1 MGVPPH
7 TLDRVPYAKK
17 GIAVSTILY
26 LDSHGPSHALLRT
39 IFPCLTINSIYS
51 PERAFTEMH
60 LHPPDVIITELDF
73 YGIDGFTL
81 LERLIR
87 CPEQVPVVVLS
98 SQSSP
103 YSVVRALQIG
113 AEYFFPKPFDPE
125 QLRAYIHKLLTFIHH
140 TRLSKDET
148 NGPADALECFAGRSK
163 ALVKL
168 KYTLRLYAEAEAPVL
183 ISGESG
189 SGKELAARTLHS
201 LSPRR
206 DGPYKCVHCGAIPP
220 TLLEAELYG
229 SEPGA
234 FTGATRRAGL
244 FEQAHSGTLF
254 LDEIGE
260 MSAQGQMKLLRI
272 IEARY
277 ITRIGGGKRIPIDT
291 RIVCASNRDLQQLVN
306 EGRFRADLYF
316 RIHTLPIA
324 LPPLRRR
331 KEDIPALALQ
341 FLQAQ
346 AQQQPPCG
354 QLLSPPDPPISYSA
368 LMKLSN
374 YHWPGNVRE
383 LRNTLQLAQVL
394 ARGNTIKAE
403 HIRMNY

>member
-1 MGVPPH
+1 M
-7 TLDRVPYAKK
+7 
-17 GIAVSTILY
+17 STILY
-26 LDSHGPSHALLRT
+26 VDSHGPSHALLRT
-39 IFPCLTINSIYS
+39 TFPALTVNSVYS
-51 PERAFTEMH
+51 PERALTEIQSA
-60 LHPPDVIITELDF
+60 PPDIVITEIDF

-87 CPEQVPVVVLS
+87 CPERVPVVVLS
-98 SQSSP
+98 SRCSP
-103 YSVVRALQIG
+103 YNVVRALRTG
-113 AEYFFPKPFDPE
+113 AEDFIPKPFDPE
-125 QLRAYIHKLLTFIHH
+125 QFRTCIHKLLTFIHH
-140 TRLSKDET
+140 TRV
-148 NGPADALECFAGRSK
+148 PAAGNIGTPDPLECFAGGSRI
-163 ALVKL
+163 LEKL
-168 KYTLRLYAEAEAPVL
+168 KYTLRLYAAAEAPVL

-201 LSPRR
+201 LSPRCS
-206 DGPYKCVHCGAIPP
+206 GPFRCVHCGAIPP

-234 FTGATRRAGL
+234 FTGATRRPGL
-244 FEQAHSGTLF
+244 FEQANSGTLF

-272 IEARY
+272 IEARQV
-277 ITRIGGGKRIPIDT
+277 TRIGGRKRIPIDV
-291 RIVCASNRDLQQLVN
+291 RIICATNRDMLQLVN
-306 EGRFRADLYF
+306 QGSFRADLYF

-324 LPPLRRR
+324 LPPLRDR

-346 AQQQPPCG
+346 RQPNRPCG
-354 QLLSPPDPPISYSA
+354 QTSGPPDPPISFSA
-368 LMKLSN
+368 LMKLSS

-394 ARGNTIKAE
+394 ARGRTIKAE
-403 HIRMNY
+403 HIRMDYQNII

>member
-1 MGVPPH
+1 M
-7 TLDRVPYAKK
+7 
-17 GIAVSTILY
+17 STILY
-26 LDSHGPSHALLRT
+26 VDSHGPSHALLRT
-39 IFPCLTINSIYS
+39 IFPCPNITAIYS

-60 LHPPDVIITELDF
+60 SNPPDIVITEIDF

-98 SQSSP
+98 SRCSP
-103 YSVVRALQIG
+103 YNVVRALRTG

-125 QLRAYIHKLLTFIHH
+125 QFRSYIHKLLTFVLH
-140 TRLSKDET
+140 TRQSACGESSDA
-148 NGPADALECFAGRSK
+148 GPLGRFAGSSRS
-163 ALVKL
+163 LEKL
-168 KYTLRLYAEAEAPVL
+168 KHTLRLYAEAEAPVL
-183 ISGESG
+183 IFGESG
-189 SGKELAARTLHS
+189 SGKELAAHTLHT
-201 LSPRR
+201 LSSRCE
-206 DGPYKCVHCGAIPP
+206 GPFKCVHCGAIPP

-234 FTGATRRAGL
+234 FTGATRRPGL

-272 IEARY
+272 IEARQ
-277 ITRIGGGKRIPIDT
+277 ITRIGGRKRIPIDV
-291 RIVCASNRDLQQLVN
+291 RIVCASNRDMQQLVS
-306 EGRFRADLYF
+306 EGKFRADLYF

-324 LPPLRRR
+324 LPPLRSR
-331 KEDIPALALQ
+331 KEDIAALALQ
-341 FLQAQ
+341 FLQNR
-346 AQQQPPCG
+346 PDG
-354 QLLSPPDPPISYSA
+354 QTCSPPEPPISYSA
-368 LMKLSN
+368 LMKLSH

-394 ARGNTIKAE
+394 ARGKTIKAE
-403 HIRMNY
+403 HIRLDYSHIS